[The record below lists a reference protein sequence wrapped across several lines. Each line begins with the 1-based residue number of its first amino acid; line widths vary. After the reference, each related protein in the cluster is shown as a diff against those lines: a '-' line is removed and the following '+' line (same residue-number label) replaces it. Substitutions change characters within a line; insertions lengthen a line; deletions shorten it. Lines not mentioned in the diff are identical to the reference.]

1 MSGVACQEL
10 IWGYANSRSRAFF
23 FEEGIIGETKYR
35 CILVVEN
42 KNNEMTISL
51 ALLYIALGMLSG
63 FLSGLIG
70 IGGGTIVVP
79 VLVIIFGLSQKT
91 AQGTTLA
98 LLVPPIGVLAAWT
111 YYKHGY
117 VDFPI
122 AGLICVGF
130 IFGGLIGAKLAINIS
145 NQTLERIF
153 GIALL
158 IISIKM
164 ILSK

>member
-1 MSGVACQEL
+1 
-10 IWGYANSRSRAFF
+10 
-23 FEEGIIGETKYR
+23 
-35 CILVVEN
+35 
-42 KNNEMTISL
+42 MTISL
-51 ALLYIALGMLSG
+51 SLLYIVLGILSG

-79 VLVIIFGLSQKT
+79 LLVIIFGLSQKT

-98 LLVPPIGVLAAWT
+98 LLVPPIGILAAWT
-111 YYKHGY
+111 YYKQGY

-130 IFGGLIGAKLAINIS
+130 IFGGLIGAKLATNIS

-158 IISIKM
+158 LISIKM
-164 ILSK
+164 IFSK